1 MNTSTISADGQFV
14 TYEHSALG
22 THTLPAL
29 PPGFVYEHT
38 LLDPRTTFFSDD
50 DEDSDGESGCVDDDD
65 RAYGGRRRFSDAEES
80 EDEESEQGEDEDE
93 ESEQGEEEV
102 PVPVP
107 VPVEVQVKP
116 HYSTYRIESWHWYQ
130 STSPSHEHTIENYN
144 ASCESRAYLVEPHV
158 MFLRDN
164 VTELK
169 GFYFYSNGFPI
180 QHMADTDGYVDV
192 RTGKKY
198 ANSQSFFE
206 DIN

>member
-1 MNTSTISADGQFV
+1 MATNGQLV

-38 LLDPRTTFFSDD
+38 LVHPCTTFFSDD
-50 DEDSDGESGCVDDDD
+50 DEESDGESGCVDDDD

-80 EDEESEQGEDEDE
+80 EDEESEQGE
-93 ESEQGEEEV
+93 EEV
-102 PVPVP
+102 PVSVP

-130 STSPSHEHTIENYN
+130 STSPSHEHTIERYN

>member
-1 MNTSTISADGQFV
+1 MNTSTMATNGQFV

-38 LLDPRTTFFSDD
+38 LVHPCTTFFSDD
-50 DEDSDGESGCVDDDD
+50 DEESDGESGCVDDDD

-80 EDEESEQGEDEDE
+80 EDEESEQGE
-93 ESEQGEEEV
+93 EEV

-107 VPVEVQVKP
+107 VEVPVEVQVKP
-116 HYSTYRIESWHWYQ
+116 HYRTYRIESWHWYQ
-130 STSPSHEHTIENYN
+130 STSPSHEHTIEHYN

-164 VTELK
+164 VTKVK
-169 GFYFYSNGFPI
+169 GFYFYSNGFP
-180 QHMADTDGYVDV
+180 MENLADTDGYVDV

>member
-1 MNTSTISADGQFV
+1 MATNGQFV

-38 LLDPRTTFFSDD
+38 LVHPCTTFFSDD
-50 DEDSDGESGCVDDDD
+50 DEESDGESGCVDDDD

-80 EDEESEQGEDEDE
+80 EDEESEQGE
-93 ESEQGEEEV
+93 EEV

-107 VPVEVQVKP
+107 VEVPVEVQVKP
-116 HYSTYRIESWHWYQ
+116 HYRTYRIESWHWYQ
-130 STSPSHEHTIENYN
+130 STSPSHEHTIEHYN